1 MFDEKFVLLVEE
13 AVKEKDINHVV
24 ETNALK
30 RKNDETEERR
40 KLESYDCKEEK
51 AFNWIDQ
58 SVEWTELNKPI
69 RLWWCLIVLQFLF
82 LHLCYV

>member
-40 KLESYDCKEEK
+40 KKK
-51 AFNWIDQ
+51 ARKLWLQRRKSFQLNRPICWMNWI
-58 SVEWTELNKPI
+58 E
-69 RLWWCLIVLQFLF
+69 
-82 LHLCYV
+82 

>member
-13 AVKEKDINHVV
+13 AMKEKDIVETNVV

-40 KLESYDCKEEK
+40 KKK
-51 AFNWIDQ
+51 ARK
-58 SVEWTELNKPI
+58 L
-69 RLWWCLIVLQFLF
+69 
-82 LHLCYV
+82 

>member
-13 AVKEKDINHVV
+13 VVKDKDINHVV

-40 KLESYDCKEEK
+40 KKK
-51 AFNWIDQ
+51 ARK
-58 SVEWTELNKPI
+58 L
-69 RLWWCLIVLQFLF
+69 
-82 LHLCYV
+82 